1 MIRPRHESDHERFF
15 NKSPAEIQL
24 HLMRWQLVV
33 SVMTLLLVLV
43 ITIIVGVVAG
53 RLMHIA
59 STASKIEDAVY
70 ESGVIDNMSLMLND
84 VWFTVYPRIR
94 EGVSLGYN
102 LVQSANNNNI
112 TALING
118 LVGDASNIGRFVH
131 TILNLAA
138 NQYVAQQQNP

>member
-1 MIRPRHESDHERFF
+1 MSSLISSPFMVRPRRDSDHERFF
-15 NKSPAEIQL
+15 KRSPTEQQL

-59 STASKIEDAVY
+59 STASKIEDAV
-70 ESGVIDNMSLMLND
+70 
-84 VWFTVYPRIR
+84 VYPRIR

-112 TALING
+112 T
-118 LVGDASNIGRFVH
+118 F
-131 TILNLAA
+131 
-138 NQYVAQQQNP
+138 